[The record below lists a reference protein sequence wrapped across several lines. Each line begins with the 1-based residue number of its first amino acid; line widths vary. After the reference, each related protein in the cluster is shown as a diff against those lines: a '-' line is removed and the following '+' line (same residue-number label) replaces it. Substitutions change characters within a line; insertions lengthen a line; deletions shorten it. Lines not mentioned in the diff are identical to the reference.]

1 MRTLIL
7 SLLALVAA
15 LPALAA
21 SNHGYNSYNP
31 ETYDVCQTQYT
42 MQHYMQGK
50 CFEIERPVQAGGE
63 SFKLR
68 AVLLAE
74 DLSKVSQQPTLVMIP
89 GGPGE
94 SSGMLRYVLNEKD
107 MLNGIIKH
115 LGLNVVLFDP
125 RGTGSS
131 KFSKPVSEYDPKA
144 VSTELMT
151 EDLLALVNSVSPDK
165 PVYLMSHSAGG
176 SVAVQ
181 LALRAPERISGML
194 LASSSTSPRQMALIN
209 LGLIS
214 GQSALWERFLKDPAH
229 AALPLAEL
237 DRKYQESERAVIQQQ
252 KARILKQFVHPGFP
266 KISVPMWRDQVLLA
280 AESDPSG
287 QAVAA
292 LVENFY
298 RDMTTLENASGQS
311 LAPAALEE
319 RKLSEADMVPLDFKG
334 GEWIKA
340 AVMCGEGLTAKELE
354 TPTYLDGITMAR
366 FCNNIHAASEK
377 DLLTADLTKVKVPVL
392 FVGGQNDTQ
401 VPPYIAREI
410 VSQLPNA
417 TLILDAKSGHAVFY
431 ENPVTFYKAVEKFVR

>member
-1 MRTLIL
+1 MRTLAL
-7 SLLALVAA
+7 SLLTLIAA

-21 SNHGYNSYNP
+21 ANHGYNSYNP
-31 ETYDVCQTQYT
+31 DTYDVCQTQYT

-63 SFKLR
+63 TFKLR

-74 DLSKVSQQPTLVMIP
+74 DLAKASQQPTLVMIP

-125 RGTGSS
+125 RGTGTS
-131 KFSKPVSEYDPKA
+131 KFARPVSEYDPQT

-151 EDLLALVNSVSPDK
+151 EDLLALVKAVSPDK

-181 LALRAPERISGML
+181 LALKASDRLSGML

-209 LGLIS
+209 LGLIAEH
-214 GQSALWERFLKDPAH
+214 SALWDKFLRDPAH
-229 AALPLAEL
+229 ASLPLADL
-237 DRKYQESERAVIQQQ
+237 DRKYRESERAVIQQQ

-266 KISVPMWRDQVLLA
+266 KITALMWRDQVLLA

-292 LVENFY
+292 LVENFH
-298 RDMTTLENASGQS
+298 RDMTTLEQATGQP
-311 LAPAALEE
+311 LAPAELVA
-319 RKLSEADMVPLDFKG
+319 RKLTDADMVPLEFKG
-334 GEWIKA
+334 AEWIKA
-340 AVMCGEGLTAKELE
+340 AVMCGQGLTAKELE

-377 DLLTADLTKVKVPVL
+377 DLVTADLSKVKVPVL
-392 FVGGQNDTQ
+392 FVGGLNDTQ

-431 ENPVTFYKAVEKFVR
+431 ENPVTFYKAVENFVR